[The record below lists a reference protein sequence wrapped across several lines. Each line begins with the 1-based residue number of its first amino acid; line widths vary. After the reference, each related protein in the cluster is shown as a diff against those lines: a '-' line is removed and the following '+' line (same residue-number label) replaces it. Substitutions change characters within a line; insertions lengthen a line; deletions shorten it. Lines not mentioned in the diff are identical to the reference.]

1 MLLNLNNNILSAD
14 SHIIGESLSGSS
26 SVMSRSPSTGGGGGG
41 GRDEWSE
48 VRLRRSGG
56 NGRTRAGWR

>member
-1 MLLNLNNNILSAD
+1 MC
-14 SHIIGESLSGSS
+14 HIIGESVSGSPSVVLPS
-26 SVMSRSPSTGGGGGG
+26 SSTAGGGGG